1 MRLSTKQVLWCGITA
16 LLLSAVN
23 VALILVSPRA
33 FDDGLLMW
41 APTAS
46 MALAPLPLVIGALG
60 LACRHDLLPPG
71 RTSWTAAISTLSLI
85 LGAIAQVSWAVAFT
99 AADVGDPVPTSG
111 RLYVPLGLAAW
122 GLGAAAIAIVLDGVI
137 AERLRPRPRMIIGIG
152 TGAFLAPVGGLALTM
167 SLFTIAGA
175 SIVLMVLAFSR
186 GRGVQPVTEPS
197 ESTDPP
203 QTPVQPRATAAP
215 SPARTL
221 TRTRWVR
228 PLGACAALLGLV
240 GLVGIGCA
248 AVRAMLPSSMA
259 HDLMVAGVQVGLF
272 AILPL
277 LAAIGLRFSDHSPYA
292 PIHTWGPIALAS
304 LSVVAMAIAELLD
317 SPDLDWIALAMVVSA
332 ACGGIAIGWAII
344 RGVRMPAVRRTIL
357 AVAAG
362 LLYTQLLGM
371 PLATCAAPVI
381 PLVGGLI
388 LTCRRPRT
396 PPSQAARPAGP
407 APRSQRR
414 PGSAASASP
423 AYRMGMSVRVTCL
436 DDPVEPPPPIAWG

>member
-1 MRLSTKQVLWCGITA
+1 MQLTTKQVLWCGITA
-16 LLLSAVN
+16 LLLSAMSI
-23 VALILVSPRA
+23 ALIVIPLEV
-33 FDDGLLMW
+33 FDNGLLMW

-60 LACRHDLLPPG
+60 LACQRDLLPPSH
-71 RTSWTAAISTLSLI
+71 TSWAAAISTLSLI
-85 LGAIAQVSWAVAFT
+85 LAAIAQVSWTAAFT
-99 AADVGDPVPTSG
+99 AADVGDPIPVSG

-259 HDLMVAGVQVGLF
+259 PDLMVAGVQVVLF

-277 LAAIGLRFSDHSPYA
+277 LAANGQRF
-292 PIHTWGPIALAS
+292 
-304 LSVVAMAIAELLD
+304 
-317 SPDLDWIALAMVVSA
+317 
-332 ACGGIAIGWAII
+332 
-344 RGVRMPAVRRTIL
+344 
-357 AVAAG
+357 
-362 LLYTQLLGM
+362 
-371 PLATCAAPVI
+371 
-381 PLVGGLI
+381 
-388 LTCRRPRT
+388 
-396 PPSQAARPAGP
+396 
-407 APRSQRR
+407 
-414 PGSAASASP
+414 
-423 AYRMGMSVRVTCL
+423 
-436 DDPVEPPPPIAWG
+436 

>member
-16 LLLSAVN
+16 LLLSAMSI
-23 VALILVSPRA
+23 ALIVIPLEV
-33 FDDGLLMW
+33 FDNGLLMW

-60 LACRHDLLPPG
+60 LACQRDLLPPSH
-71 RTSWTAAISTLSLI
+71 TSWAAAISTLSLI
-85 LGAIAQVSWAVAFT
+85 LGAIAQVSWTAAFT
-99 AADVGDPVPTSG
+99 AADVGDPIPVSG

-259 HDLMVAGVQVGLF
+259 PDLMVAGVQVGLF

-332 ACGGIAIGWAII
+332 ACGGTAIGWTII
-344 RGVRMPAVRRTIL
+344 RRARMSAVRRAIL

-362 LLYTQLLGM
+362 LLYTQLLALG
-371 PLATCAAPVI
+371 I
-381 PLVGGLI
+381 P
-388 LTCRRPRT
+388 P
-396 PPSQAARPAGP
+396 
-407 APRSQRR
+407 
-414 PGSAASASP
+414 
-423 AYRMGMSVRVTCL
+423 
-436 DDPVEPPPPIAWG
+436 